1 MDKEDK
7 QDILKISDQIQ
18 KKIIFFQK
26 FCWIWLE
33 TIPKILNITKN
44 KSL

>member
-7 QDILKISDQIQ
+7 QDISGISDQIQ

-26 FCWIWLE
+26 ICRI
-33 TIPKILNITKN
+33 
-44 KSL
+44 